1 MLKKEILYFFV
12 LLFCLKS
19 VAQELHFE
27 HYNETHGLSHNS
39 VRSIVQDEKGFL
51 WLGTF
56 GGVNRFDG
64 YDFKAFT
71 AKEETSNHL
80 NNNDILQIISDDK
93 SNLWIAT
100 DNGLTKYNI
109 PTSSFKTFH
118 ANPQDKHALVDDRVR
133 SIYIDESQRIWVG
146 TLNNGLCY
154 LDAIANKFHRVDLG
168 KIDNIRG
175 ITQTHDGRIW
185 VTSFTNGVYSFFID
199 DFGKVA
205 DLQNYTLF
213 PNSITEKN
221 SNAYFVFE
229 DKAYNI
235 FVGTR
240 EGLFKLDK
248 INNKFKLI
256 KANTLSNYF
265 RCFTK
270 GPNGSYWFGTSNGI
284 IQCAS
289 IEDFIKGKFKQHT
302 TDLNNPNSL
311 VNNYII
317 SLYFDYSGVLWIGTE
332 NGLESLNPFD
342 NQFKALGL
350 NFTGNNQIPIISSF
364 AKTYNNNLLI
374 GTHAKGLFL
383 NKNDSF
389 EKVLDSYTHV
399 SSIYTKDNM
408 VFYIGLWDG
417 GVVEYDYRNKQE
429 KKLNV
434 GFVNSPVFAFYKI
447 SNHEILVG
455 SQGEGL
461 VKFNLKTGAKQFV
474 KNNNPKFKDIN
485 KIVYS
490 EAQNLFWVATE
501 EGVFSYNMQANTIE
515 QYVCSDHKKGLSN
528 NKVKDLFFDKEGR
541 LWAGTREGLNYY
553 DPSTNNFVHQTVP
566 KELADDWITDITTDS
581 LGVMWLN
588 LNYNK
593 ISKYNPKNNDY
604 KTFYV
609 NNGVRS
615 NLFNK
620 RGFLHFN
627 NRKIYIGGNKEI
639 ILFDPLNIKENKNA
653 PIPVIS
659 EFKVSNNNINP
670 GEKYGEVVV
679 INTDI
684 NFSKQAQLSYNNR
697 NFTVKFSIPSYVNQR
712 QNTFYYK
719 LEGLD
724 KQWNK
729 TGSGSRAIQYANLP
743 PGNYNLKLKATNNN
757 GYESEVSSYSIKVL
771 PPFWLTPLFF
781 IFILILIIIAVYF
794 LNNQLKNRR
803 LLKEELLFERV
814 KRERDEKLNNEK
826 LRFFTNISHE
836 LRTPLT
842 LILGPAKQLINN
854 QKDGYT
860 LSRANLV
867 YQNANRLLRLVNQIL
882 DFRRAETGE
891 LNLKVAKTDVSEHV
905 KSICNSFTELALEK
919 SISLNLNI
927 ENEASLI
934 CWVDIDKFS
943 KILYN
948 LLSNAI
954 KFTDSNGN
962 IDLFLGLKDNDSKKL
977 ILEVSDNGIG
987 IPEESLEKIFDRFY
1001 QARNSRESTTGTGI
1015 GLSLVKALVDI
1026 HKGEIKVKSLPGKGS
1041 VFTVELPVSKKAY
1054 NHEELFKAVETK
1066 KIEQPVNEHTTI
1078 KQQKITESYQIG
1090 EKPLPKL
1097 HIKQKILVIEDNTEL
1112 RDYVVQYLSTYYKV
1126 LEAKNGQ
1133 EGLEICNKEKPVLC
1147 VVDVMMPVMDG
1158 FEFVEALKSD
1168 DDISHIAVILLTALA
1183 ENENRIKG
1191 YAIGVDGYLT
1201 KPFDPAL
1208 LKTRIDNIIKLH
1220 FDLKQ
1225 RFSGEVEGDIL
1236 TLAHSQLDIDLVSKI
1251 KEIIENN
1258 MSSSKLSPN
1267 FIAEEVGMSTSKLY
1281 RKIKQLTDLTPYE
1294 FIRTIQLKKSAQL
1307 LKTKRYNVS
1316 EVSDMIGFND
1326 PFYFSKVFKKQFGY
1340 SPSKLLK

>member
-1 MLKKEILYFFV
+1 MCKNKILYF
-12 LLFCLKS
+12 LLSMFYINGI
-19 VAQELHFE
+19 AQELYFE
-27 HYNETHGLSHNS
+27 HFNETKGLSHNS
-39 VRSIVQDEKGFL
+39 VRSIVQDDKGFL

-64 YDFKAFT
+64 YDFKVFT
-71 AKEETSNHL
+71 AKEQASDQL
-80 NNNDILQIISDDK
+80 NSNDILQIVSDAK

-100 DNGLTKYNI
+100 DNGLTAYHL
-109 PTSSFKTFH
+109 PTSSFKTFR
-118 ANPQDKHALVDDRVR
+118 ANPKDKHALVDDRVR
-133 SIYIDESQRIWVG
+133 SVYIDEAHRVWVG

-154 LDAIANKFHRVDLG
+154 LDTNTNKFYNIDLG
-168 KIDNIRG
+168 EIDNIRG
-175 ITQTHDGRIW
+175 ITQSHDGRMW
-185 VTSFTNGVYSFFID
+185 VTSFTKGVYSFFID
-199 DFGKVA
+199 DFGKIV
-205 DLQNYTLF
+205 DLQNYTLY
-213 PNSITEKN
+213 PNNETKKN
-221 SNAYFVFE
+221 ANAYFIFE
-229 DKAYNI
+229 DKAYNV

-248 INNKFKLI
+248 IDNTFKDTE
-256 KANTLSNYF
+256 ANSMSSYF

-270 GPNGSYWFGTSNGI
+270 APDGSYWFGTSNGI
-284 IQCAS
+284 IECPS
-289 IEDFIKGKFKQHT
+289 MEEFVKGNFRQYT

-317 SLYFDYSGVLWIGTE
+317 SLYFDFSGVLWVGTE
-332 NGLESLNPFD
+332 NGLESLNPFE
-342 NQFKALGL
+342 NQFKSLGL

-364 AKTYNNNLLI
+364 AKTFDNNLLI
-374 GTHAKGLFL
+374 GTQAQGVFL
-383 NKNDSF
+383 KKHDDF
-389 EKVLDSYTHV
+389 IKLLDSYSEI
-399 SSIYTKDNM
+399 SSIYTKDNI

-417 GVVEYDYRNKQE
+417 GVVEYDYKNNKE
-429 KKLNV
+429 RKFNV

-447 SNHEILVG
+447 SNNELLVG

-461 VKFNLKTGAKQFV
+461 VKFDLITGEKDFI

-485 KIVYS
+485 KILYL
-490 EAQNLFWVATE
+490 EHQKLFWIATE
-501 EGVFSYNMQANTIE
+501 EGVFRYNRKDNNLE
-515 QYVCSDHKKGLSN
+515 QYVHQDGENGLSN
-528 NKVKDLFFDKEGR
+528 NKVKELFFDDSGR

-553 DPSTNNFVHQTVP
+553 DPVTNNFKLQTEP
-566 KELADDWITDITTDS
+566 KELADNWITDIAVDS
-581 LGVMWLN
+581 LGIMWLN

-593 ISKYNPKNNDY
+593 IVKYNPRNNDY

-609 NNGVRS
+609 KNGVRS

-627 NRKIYIGGNKEI
+627 RTKIYVGGNKEI
-639 ILFDPLNIKENKNA
+639 ILFNPLDINENNNS
-653 PIPVIS
+653 PTPVIS
-659 EFKVSNNNINP
+659 ELKVSNNEIKP
-670 GEKYGEVVV
+670 GETLEDIVVL
-679 INTDI
+679 NKDI
-684 NFSKQAQLSYNNR
+684 NYAKKIRLNYKNR
-697 NFTVKFSIPSYVNQR
+697 NFTVKFSMPSYVSQR

-719 LEGLD
+719 LDGLD
-724 KQWNK
+724 KHWNK
-729 TGSGSRAIQYANLP
+729 TSSGSRSIQYANLP
-743 PGNYNLKLKATNNN
+743 PGDYNLKLKATNNN
-757 GYESEVSSYSIKVL
+757 GYESEISSYAIKVQ
-771 PPFWLTPLFF
+771 PPFWLSPFFFIF
-781 IFILILIIIAVYF
+781 IFILISIGAYF
-794 LNNQLKNRR
+794 LHSQLKNRR
-803 LLKEELLFERV
+803 RLKQELLFEKVR
-814 KRERDEKLNNEK
+814 RERDEKLNNDK

-854 QKDGYT
+854 QNDDYI

-905 KSICNSFTELALEK
+905 KSIFNSFKELTLEK
-919 SISLNLNI
+919 NISLSLNI
-927 ENEASLI
+927 ESEDAFI
-934 CWVDIDKFS
+934 CWIDIDKFS

-954 KFTDSNGN
+954 KFTERNGN
-962 IDLFLGLKDNDSKKL
+962 VDLFLGLKDNDSNML

-987 IPEESLEKIFDRFY
+987 ISDESHEKIFKRFY
-1001 QARNSRESTTGTGI
+1001 QARTTIENTGTGI

-1026 HKGEIKVKSLPGKGS
+1026 HKGEIKVKSKLGSGS
-1041 VFTVELPVSKKAY
+1041 VFTVEIPVNKSAY
-1054 NHEELFKAVETK
+1054 NNDELFKAINSKLIDKEPKERKTNNQLEIRESLVVEST
-1066 KIEQPVNEHTTI
+1066 
-1078 KQQKITESYQIG
+1078 
-1090 EKPLPKL
+1090 LPETSV
-1097 HIKQKILVIEDNTEL
+1097 KQKILVIEDNTEL

-1133 EGLEICNKEKPVLC
+1133 EGLEICKKEKPVLC

-1158 FEFVEALKSD
+1158 FEFVESLKSD

-1191 YAIGVDGYLT
+1191 YSIGVDGYLT

-1220 FDLKQ
+1220 FGLKQ
-1225 RFSGEVEGDIL
+1225 RFLGEVDGDIL

-1251 KEIIENN
+1251 KEIIEDNI
-1258 MSSSKLSPN
+1258 SSTKLSPN